1 MNLLNSSTSIAQ
13 LTQRGLTL
21 KTIQHFHLGWNPTT
35 LFQPRTTWGLSEEIK
50 ENGNPRKLWLPKGIV
65 IPSFKKTIPMKI
77 KIRRDNW
84 TKQDPLPKYIEV
96 SGSKPSPTI
105 YGDTTKPIII
115 VESELDAILA
125 QQEASHLVC
134 SVALGG
140 VSKKPDAKLDTI
152 LRQAPLILLS
162 LDFDEAG
169 KKHCAFWMRQYS
181 NLRLW
186 PCPFTKSLGD
196 AFQTSPANLIRRPP
210 FLKNKVLNTSLTIP
224 LAVCRL

>member
-1 MNLLNSSTSIAQ
+1 
-13 LTQRGLTL
+13 
-21 KTIQHFHLGWNPTT
+21 
-35 LFQPRTTWGLSEEIK
+35 
-50 ENGNPRKLWLPKGIV
+50 
-65 IPSFKKTIPMKI
+65 MKI